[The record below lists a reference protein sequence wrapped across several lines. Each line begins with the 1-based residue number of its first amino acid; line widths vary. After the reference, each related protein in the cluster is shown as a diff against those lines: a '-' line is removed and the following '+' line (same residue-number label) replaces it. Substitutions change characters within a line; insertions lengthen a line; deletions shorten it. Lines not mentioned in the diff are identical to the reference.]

1 MRRSCA
7 ALLVAIAATVAA
19 AQTSVVDIRVI
30 SPGVVYNGG
39 LLDLAAAF
47 I

>member
-1 MRRSCA
+1 MRRSCT
-7 ALLVAIAATVAA
+7 ALLVAIAAIVAA
-19 AQTSVVDIRVI
+19 AQTGVVEIRVI
-30 SPGVVYNGG
+30 SPRVVYNRG